1 MRRHVQRGGHSR
13 VRAPRGICH
22 VPAGDSRVICRCDQ
36 GKHSRSSSRSR
47 LFQHPAQHSAR
58 FPHPILMLRLYGCTY
73 FPTGHSLLN
82 GLRNSLRRLSSTPA
96 SSQSLISLEFLR
108 GGVGSLEQCISRHHT
123 CVSPLL
129 AASHSE
135 RFIWWCVRDDT
146 HFLLTK
152 EVLS

>member
-1 MRRHVQRGGHSR
+1 MGHSKAKGR
-13 VRAPRGICH
+13 FGISRLT
-22 VPAGDSRVICRCDQ
+22 AGDSLAIYRCDQ

-58 FPHPILMLRLYGCTY
+58 FPHAFLMLRLYGCTY
-73 FPTGHSLLN
+73 FPTGHTLLN
-82 GLRNSLRRLSSTPA
+82 GIRSFLRRLSSTPA
-96 SSQSLISLEFLR
+96 SSQSLKKTGILR
-108 GGVGSLEQCISRHHT
+108 GGVGSLEQFISRHHT

-135 RFIWWCVRDDT
+135 SFIWWCVRGDT